1 MVARRDKRR
10 LAQQGQ
16 IFDSVVV
23 DGATEFHGV
32 AQSLAECFAPCRPI
46 AKLTNGLD
54 DVLIVPGL
62 LNVRKGTAI
71 DELLSKG
78 TSEFKSAP
86 KITAELIPNHSDTN
100 REVNQYRL
108 VGAEPGH
115 LASLAATTVRVVSE
129 LLRLDQREAKL
140 NSIAPV
146 YAFAAAQH
154 MFPTD
159 DPEAAESIAVPVGDA
174 GKGVSIKVID
184 TGLEPKWAWATTA
197 PTITGESEDYTNP
210 GSRFL
215 PRAAGHGTFIAGVI
229 RQVAPAA
236 EVEVLRTVNTHGF
249 IDELALARNIREMVK
264 APPDILV
271 ICSGGYAISLGSFG
285 TQKDPTLDWLYP
297 LELLNAF
304 EYYLA
309 NTKDTIIV
317 MSAGNNDS
325 IDPCFPAAFTVTL
338 NQPDRLVSVGAL
350 DSGGW
355 RALFSNYG
363 DPTGK
368 TSGGPWVS
376 ASTLGVRIRGPFVPG
391 DEDPIY
397 EPDLQPESWGAD
409 AFAQWSGTSFSAPAV
424 AAQIASE
431 MSAQRSAG
439 QTVNARQAW
448 ITVRNASKP
457 CREAECGVH
466 VLVDGLASG

>member
-10 LAQQGQ
+10 LAQQVQ
-16 IFDSVVV
+16 IFDSVFV

-54 DVLIVPGL
+54 DVLVVPGL

-71 DELLSKG
+71 DDMLSKG
-78 TSEFKSAP
+78 TIEFKSAP
-86 KITAELIPNHSDTN
+86 KIKTELVVANGDI
-100 REVNQYRL
+100 NQYQL
-108 VGAEPGH
+108 LGIGQGD
-115 LASLAATTVRVVSE
+115 LADLAAKTIAVVSE
-129 LLRLDQREAKL
+129 LLRLDNKEFKL
-140 NSIAPV
+140 NSVAPV
-146 YAFAAAQH
+146 YAFAATQH
-154 MFPTD
+154 IFPTD
-159 DPEAAESIAVPVGDA
+159 DPEGSEPLAMPVGSA
-174 GKGVSIKVID
+174 GKGVSITVMD
-184 TGLEPKWAWATTA
+184 TGLEPTWAWATTG
-197 PTITGESEDYTNP
+197 PTITGDREDYTNP
-210 GSRFL
+210 GSSFL

-229 RQVAPAA
+229 RQVAPSAA
-236 EVEVLRTVNTHGF
+236 VNVLRTANSHGF
-249 IDELALARNIREMVK
+249 VDELTLAKGIRGMVH

-271 ICSGGYAISLGSFG
+271 ICAGGYSISLGSFG

-338 NQPDRLVSVGAL
+338 GQPDRLVSVGAL

-431 MSAQRSAG
+431 MSAQRVAG
-439 QTVNARQAW
+439 QTVTARQAW

-457 CREAECGVH
+457 CIESECGVH

>member
-10 LAQQGQ
+10 LAQQVQ
-16 IFDSVVV
+16 VFDSVVV
-23 DGATEFHGV
+23 DGADEFHGL
-32 AQSLAECFAPCRPI
+32 APSFAECFAPCRPV

-54 DVLIVPGL
+54 DVLVVPGL

-71 DELLSKG
+71 DDLLSKG
-78 TSEFKSAP
+78 TVEFKFAP
-86 KITAELIPNHSDTN
+86 KIKTELVMNSGDI
-100 REVNQYRL
+100 NQYQL
-108 VGAEPGH
+108 VGTGPGD
-115 LASLAATTVRVVSE
+115 LANLAAKTIAVVSE
-129 LLRLDQREAKL
+129 LLRLDGKEFKR
-140 NSIAPV
+140 NSVAPV
-146 YAFAAAQH
+146 YAFAATQH
-154 MFPTD
+154 IYPTD

-184 TGLEPKWAWATTA
+184 TGLEPNWAWATTA
-197 PTITGESEDYTNP
+197 PTITGDSEDYTNP

-215 PRAAGHGTFIAGVI
+215 PRSAGHGTFIAGVI

-249 IDELALARNIREMVK
+249 VDELRLAEDIREMVK

-338 NQPDRLVSVGAL
+338 GQPDRLVSVGAL

-397 EPDLQPESWGAD
+397 EPDFQPESWGAD

-466 VLVDGLASG
+466 VLVDGLAFG